1 MGVAMGRQ
9 ERFEVTA
16 IWTLSEVTQ
25 LVPNGGRL
33 DEELRRL
40 EDTFFDTSGAGLG
53 CLESHYGG
61 RSGVRRHAGSCR
73 FSVGRLGRSCKSG
86 SRVKSPPPPLAQ
98 AVKDLLAGQRLNPVA
113 AIVTSRTAYRVLD
126 ADDQPVLKITDDQME
141 SGPPSEESTLHSWRQ
156 VRLELGVAG
165 KTKDLKRARKLL
177 RAAGATVSSK
187 IKLDKALGPVASNM
201 GASTVNAASA
211 VAG

>member
-1 MGVAMGRQ
+1 
-9 ERFEVTA
+9 
-16 IWTLSEVTQ
+16 
-25 LVPNGGRL
+25 
-33 DEELRRL
+33 
-40 EDTFFDTSGAGLG
+40 
-53 CLESHYGG
+53 
-61 RSGVRRHAGSCR
+61 
-73 FSVGRLGRSCKSG
+73 
-86 SRVKSPPPPLAQ
+86 
-98 AVKDLLAGQRLNPVA
+98 
-113 AIVTSRTAYRVLD
+113 VTSRTACRVLD